1 LLLTVFSAASVNGPS
16 PSNDNCSGEVV
27 MADRVY
33 SLVKGPAGWVLFLD
47 GARVGG
53 ISGTKEAAF
62 EAVMVAAS
70 FVVGI
75 GGGIQTNVPS
85 DARMRGTG
93 KVDRRAEEVSAFFK

>member
-1 LLLTVFSAASVNGPS
+1 
-16 PSNDNCSGEVV
+16 

-53 ISGTKEAAF
+53 IYGTKEAAF

-70 FVVGI
+70 FVVGV
-75 GGGIQTNVPS
+75 GDGIQINVPS
-85 DARMRGTG
+85 DDRTHGTD
-93 KVDRRAEEVSAFFK
+93 KVDRVFQMTGPSRPSETDLVATK

>member
-1 LLLTVFSAASVNGPS
+1 MTPRPA
-16 PSNDNCSGEVV
+16 NDNCLGEIV
-27 MADRVY
+27 MTDRVY

-53 ISGTKEAAF
+53 IYGTKEAAF

-70 FVVGI
+70 FVVGVGDGVQI
-75 GGGIQTNVPS
+75 NVPS
-85 DARMRGTG
+85 DAKMRGTD

>member
-1 LLLTVFSAASVNGPS
+1 
-16 PSNDNCSGEVV
+16 

-53 ISGTKEAAF
+53 IYGTKEATF

-70 FVVGI
+70 FVVGA
-75 GGGIQTNVPS
+75 GGGVQINVPS
-85 DARMRGTG
+85 DAAPTQ
-93 KVDRRAEEVSAFFK
+93 VDRVTEEVSAFFK

>member
-1 LLLTVFSAASVNGPS
+1 LIVCSAASVNDPS
-16 PSNDNCSGEVV
+16 PSNDNCLGEVV

-53 ISGTKEAAF
+53 IYGTKEAAF

-70 FVVGI
+70 FVVGVGDCVQI
-75 GGGIQTNVPS
+75 NVPS
-85 DARMRGTG
+85 DANLRTTE
-93 KVDRRAEEVSAFFK
+93 KADPWPKEWSAFSK

>member
-1 LLLTVFSAASVNGPS
+1 
-16 PSNDNCSGEVV
+16 
-27 MADRVY
+27 MIDRVY

-53 ISGTKEAAF
+53 IYGTKEAAF

-70 FVVGI
+70 FVVGVGDGVQI
-75 GGGIQTNVPS
+75 NVPS
-85 DARMRGTG
+85 DARPRGTN